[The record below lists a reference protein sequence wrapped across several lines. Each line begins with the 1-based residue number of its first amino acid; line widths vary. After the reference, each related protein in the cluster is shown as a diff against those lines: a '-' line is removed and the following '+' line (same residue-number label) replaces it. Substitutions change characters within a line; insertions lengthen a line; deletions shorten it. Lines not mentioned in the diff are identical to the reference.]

1 MKITP
6 LETAEDIKRCYKVM
20 CQLRPHLLDEI
31 AFVEQVQRQIKDGY
45 HLVCVEESGDVK
57 ALAGFRFL
65 EFLAWG
71 KVLYIDDLVTCSG
84 ARGLGYGSAIL
95 QWLTQLAKERQCDE
109 MHLDS
114 GPQRHDAHRLYIKH
128 KMKIIGHHFS
138 LALRE
143 KR

>member
-6 LETAEDIKRCYKVM
+6 AETAEDIKRCYKVM
-20 CQLRPHLLDEI
+20 HQLRPHLMDVI
-31 AFVEQVQRQIKDGY
+31 TFVEQVQRQIKDGY
-45 HLVCVEESGDVK
+45 HLVCVEENGEVR

-84 ARGLGYGSAIL
+84 ARGLGHGGAIIK
-95 QWLTQLAKERQCDE
+95 WLTQLAIERDCDQL
-109 MHLDS
+109 HLDS
-114 GPQRHDAHRLYIKH
+114 GPQRHDAHKLYMKH

-138 LALRE
+138 LDLRE
-143 KR
+143 NS